1 MPGDA
6 QVDAARCLFE
16 RHLGDWS
23 RRHGPPPLPV
33 QHVDPKE
40 AVQIHQDVCSRRSL
54 AIHWGTFPLTD
65 EPMDEPPGVLRE
77 ELEGAKLAPE
87 EFVSLR
93 HGASIV
99 TAGGVDA
106 GKPAVFTG

>member
-1 MPGDA
+1 MRGSGRLPAFPRRWTAGGADT
-6 QVDAARCLFE
+6 AAR
-16 RHLGDWS
+16 RTT
-23 RRHGPPPLPV
+23 P

-40 AVQIHQDVCSRRSL
+40 AVQIHQDVRSRRSL

-65 EPMDEPPGVLRE
+65 EPMDEPPGLLRR
-77 ELEGAKLAPE
+77 ELEEAKLAPE

-99 TAGGVDA
+99 TAGGVDVVE
-106 GKPAVFTG
+106 PAVYTG